1 MIKTISVDQL
11 TPGVFVADLHC
22 GWLDHP
28 FARNRFLIK
37 DAGMLAEV
45 RGLGV
50 GRVDI
55 DTAKGVDPTADRPP
69 EPETAP
75 RTAEPTPPPE
85 SENEPDPAPE
95 ATSAEGTPNSVREER
110 HVAVAIQRE
119 AIGTISQIMSQ
130 VRLGKPVEPGHAEIV
145 VDKMMESVF
154 RNQDALLS
162 LGLIR
167 DKDYYTFEHSV
178 SVTVLALAM
187 GKAMGFDAR
196 TMRAL
201 GTGALL
207 HDIGK
212 ALTPPEILSKPGRL
226 TDEEFRIMRE
236 HVVHSRGLLEATPG
250 ISEIA
255 LKAAAEHHERYDGTG
270 YPAGLS
276 GNAISIYGRIMAL
289 CDVYDAITADRCYR
303 EGQEPSGVLKRML
316 QWAGSHFEE
325 PLVHQFIRCVGIY
338 PVGTLVRMESGRLA
352 VVVEPGT
359 RGLLYPVVRV
369 FFDGAHRRPI
379 HPRDL
384 NLSGE
389 PVDYEDDR
397 IAAYESPADWG
408 VQPQDFMD

>member
-37 DAGMLAEV
+37 DANMLAEV
-45 RGLGV
+45 RRLGV

-55 DTAKGVDPTADRPP
+55 DTAKGVDPTAARPP

-75 RTAEPTPPPE
+75 PEPADGPE
-85 SENEPDPAPE
+85 PAPQ
-95 ATSAEGTPNSVREER
+95 APPAEGMRNSVREER

-119 AIGTISQIMSQ
+119 AIGTIGQIMSQ
-130 VRLGKPVEPGHAEIV
+130 VRLGKPVEPGHAEVV

-187 GKAMGFDAR
+187 GKSMGFDPP

-236 HVVHSRGLLEATPG
+236 HVVHSRELLEGTPG
-250 ISEIA
+250 ISGIA

-270 YPAGLS
+270 YPEGLS
-276 GNAISIYGRIMAL
+276 GEAISIYGRIMAL

-303 EGQEPSGVLKRML
+303 EGQEPGGVLRQML

-352 VVVEPGT
+352 VVVEPGSL
-359 RGLLYPVVRV
+359 GLLHPVVRV
-369 FFDGAHRRPI
+369 FFDGARRRPI
-379 HPRDL
+379 QPRDL
-384 NLSGE
+384 NLSGD